1 MLLCHDWPK
10 QTCDYNLHGYSTD
23 CYKLM
28 TYDSAQ
34 YKQSNNNKK
43 NQQSDPLLDRELCN
57 K

>member
-10 QTCDYNLHGYSTD
+10 QTCDYNLYRYSTD

-28 TYDSAQ
+28 TYDTAQ

-43 NQQSDPLLDRELCN
+43 KSTIRSVIGQRTL
-57 K
+57 